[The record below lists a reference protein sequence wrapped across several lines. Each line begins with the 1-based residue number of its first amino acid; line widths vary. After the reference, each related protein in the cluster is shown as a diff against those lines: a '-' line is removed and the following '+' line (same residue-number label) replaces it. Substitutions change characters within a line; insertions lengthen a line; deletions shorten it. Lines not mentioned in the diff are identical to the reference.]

1 VKKTKIILCLALVL
15 SGALAVLLAAGAADQ
30 LLGLWEVDVDATVA
44 QYEKVPAGWE
54 PTTLAGFQDYLRET
68 LTDKTY
74 RFASNKPQ
82 KPDWGETNFQG
93 SVEFTHD
100 GKTRYYGAWRTSTN
114 QPDAYEVFVFSRNSG
129 TMSYW
134 AVGNIRV
141 GTNESRALW
150 YQDAKDKPLVLRR
163 K

>member
-1 VKKTKIILCLALVL
+1 MKTKIILCLALIL
-15 SGALAVLLAAGAADQ
+15 SSALAVMLAAGETNDF
-30 LLGLWEVDVDATVA
+30 LGLWKVDVDTTVA
-44 QYEKVPAGWE
+44 QYEKVPVGYE
-54 PTTLAGFQDYLRET
+54 RET
-68 LTDKTY
+68 LLEFQNSLRDRLKDRAY
-74 RFASNKPQ
+74 RFTSNRPQ

-100 GKTRYYGAWRTSTN
+100 GKTSYYGAWRTSTN

-134 AVGNIRV
+134 AVGNIRFE
-141 GTNESRALW
+141 TNQALW
-150 YQDAKDKPLVLRR
+150 YQDAKDKPWVLRR